1 MSKIWVD
8 VWLIKVPQWSFKRLR
23 ACKRFQNLIS
33 HNNYIQQGYIMK
45 GVDDTYGGLNGLT
58 RDRGEATSLIND
70 RVYNTN
76 GTRRLRTRLITPTD
90 LLRTRITPVSILSR
104 CI

>member
-1 MSKIWVD
+1 
-8 VWLIKVPQWSFKRLR
+8 
-23 ACKRFQNLIS
+23 
-33 HNNYIQQGYIMK
+33 MK